1 MKSITRFIGAV
12 VIIAVLAGFVLFKL
26 NEKGFLSGN
35 LSQWIT
41 VMTQHITGIKND
53 TETFLHEEGYLL
65 PTVTVDPN
73 AVPVT
78 PPPSPTY

>member
-35 LSQWIT
+35 LSQWIST
-41 VMTQHITGIKND
+41 MTEHVLGIKND
-53 TETFLHEEGYLL
+53 TEDFLHEEGYLL
-65 PTVTVDPN
+65 PTATIDPN
-73 AVPVT
+73 QQQT
-78 PPPSPTY
+78 TNPTY